1 MDKKAYFSCD
11 KIKGRYQAVM
21 SASVASALISFCEQ
35 EKEFEQAVEQS
46 GKTFQDCMD
55 SVAKGVGDSIS
66 DIEAYRKAV
75 KFYFSTANI
84 HFTMTI
90 DLCGDIGTPP
100 ITMKKKEKS
109 ALSVSLDELLGDL

>member
-1 MDKKAYFSCD
+1 
-11 KIKGRYQAVM
+11 
-21 SASVASALISFCEQ
+21 
-35 EKEFEQAVEQS
+35 
-46 GKTFQDCMD
+46 MD

-100 ITMKKKEKS
+100 STMKKNEKS